1 MKVIARQIIM
11 TIGLCILTLPL
22 WSKVYTPTTLP
33 MVHLEDRT
41 RYTCNPDGILS
52 AAAVSTMDSIFYAL
66 EQQTGIQTIVAVVDK
81 IDPTDCFEFAHALF
95 TAQGVG
101 QQGKDNGLVILLST
115 EERCIQFVTGYG
127 LEGSLPDAICKRIQI
142 NYMVHLLVDERWDEA
157 MVAGSRALYN
167 HLMGDPT
174 LINEERQEA
183 DEDLQ
188 ALIEF
193 IGFMVAA
200 ILIIVFIVYI
210 HIAVRKELQCPK
222 CKQYTLKR
230 SGSITIMST
239 NSLRRDQVTYTC
251 THCGHNVHRIED
263 HHIGDDGVGGGPIIG
278 GGGRSFGGG
287 SFGGSFGGGRSG
299 GGGAGSRF

>member
-22 WSKVYTPTTLP
+22 WSKVYTPSTLP

-66 EQQTGIQTIVAVVDK
+66 EQQTGIQTVVAVVDE

-127 LEGSLPDAICKRIQI
+127 LEGSLPDAICKRIQSK
-142 NYMVHLLVDERWDEA
+142 YMVHLLGDERWDEA

-183 DEDLQ
+183 DDDLQ
-188 ALIEF
+188 AL
-193 IGFMVAA
+193 VTA
-200 ILIIVFIVYI
+200 ILIFVIIVYI
-210 HIAVRKELQCPK
+210 YIAVRKE
-222 CKQYTLKR
+222 
-230 SGSITIMST
+230 
-239 NSLRRDQVTYTC
+239 
-251 THCGHNVHRIED
+251 
-263 HHIGDDGVGGGPIIG
+263 
-278 GGGRSFGGG
+278 
-287 SFGGSFGGGRSG
+287 
-299 GGGAGSRF
+299 

>member
-1 MKVIARQIIM
+1 M

-66 EQQTGIQTIVAVVDK
+66 EQQTGIQTVVAVVDE

-101 QQGKDNGLVILLST
+101 QQDKDNGLVILLSI

-127 LEGSLPDAICKRIQI
+127 LEGSLPDAICKRIQSK
-142 NYMVHLLVDERWDEA
+142 YMVHLLGDERWDEA

-183 DEDLQ
+183 DEDRQ

-193 IGFMVAA
+193 IGLMVAA
-200 ILIIVFIVYI
+200 ILIFVFIVYVS
-210 HIAVRKELQCPK
+210 IAVRKELQCPK

-230 SGSITIMST
+230 SGSITIMRT
-239 NSLRRDQVTYTC
+239 NSLRRDQVTFTC
-251 THCGHNVHRIED
+251 THCGHNVYRIED
-263 HHIGDDGVGGGPIIG
+263 HHIGDDGVG

>member
-1 MKVIARQIIM
+1 MKVIARHIIM

-22 WSKVYTPTTLP
+22 RSKVYTPTTLP

-41 RYTCNPDGILS
+41 RYTCNPDHILS

-66 EQQTGIQTIVAVVDK
+66 EQQTGIQTIVAVVGE
-81 IDPTDCFEFAHALF
+81 IDPADCFEFAHALF

-127 LEGSLPDAICKRIQI
+127 LEGSLPDAICKRIQSK
-142 NYMVHLLVDERWDEA
+142 YMVHLLGDERWDEA

-174 LINEERQEA
+174 LIEEEQQEA
-183 DEDLQ
+183 DEDRQ
-188 ALIEF
+188 ALI
-193 IGFMVAA
+193 G
-200 ILIIVFIVYI
+200 ILAFIVISVLFFVVLAYI
-210 HIAVRKELQCPK
+210 ISRKLSQCPK
-222 CKQYTLKR
+222 CKQHTLQR
-230 SGSITIMST
+230 TDTMTIMRT
-239 NSLRRDQVTYTC
+239 NSLRRDQVTFTC
-251 THCGHNVHRIED
+251 THCGHNVYRIED
-263 HHIGDDGVGGGPIIG
+263 HHIGGGGVGGGPIIG